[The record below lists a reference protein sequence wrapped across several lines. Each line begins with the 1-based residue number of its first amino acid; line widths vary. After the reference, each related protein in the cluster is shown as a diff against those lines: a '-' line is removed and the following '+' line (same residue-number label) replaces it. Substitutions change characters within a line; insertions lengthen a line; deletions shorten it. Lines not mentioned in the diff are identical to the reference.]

1 MKFKNKTPKLNL
13 KKILVLNYFF
23 IFAVFILYSAFLFN
37 KTNPYT
43 ISYFLIAASAHSF
56 SILLLLYPFYL
67 ITNYLSP
74 GKKTAGLIISLLTSA
89 VIIFFII
96 NYKVFLQYRFHIN
109 MEVMN
114 LIFVGGGDI
123 FSFPLSTV
131 LYGLFIISAVLA
143 AELFIVF
150 KFRFPGTIN
159 KKIKAS
165 FISVVLLSF
174 FSAHF
179 IHAYADARNFR
190 YITTSAHVLPYFSP
204 LTAKG
209 FFEKHNLIE
218 TVNTKTLSDKNF
230 KSQLNYPPKELKFN
244 TTSNATPNILFIVND
259 CLRSDMVQK
268 DIMPFVFNFAKK
280 NNSLTFKNHL
290 SGGNGS
296 RIGIFSLFYGLMGTY
311 WNSIADENISPILID
326 TIQKNN
332 YKTGIFGSATLKS
345 PPLHKTVFSGIQD
358 LRIESEGS
366 TSSERDLDITQDWME
381 WIDSKNNNQPF
392 FGFMF
397 YDSAHSLSFPDDFKI
412 KNRFKPYA
420 RAAEYHKFDG
430 DYDNTKIKNRYKISL
445 AYTDTLIEKVIKDL
459 KEKNILKNTIVIIT
473 GDHGEEFNESGNNFW
488 GHGGN
493 FTDYQVKVPLIIHWP
508 GKEKKEFNHLTSH
521 HDVAPTLLTEVFGC
535 NNSPEEISNGRNL
548 FNKSNREWVF
558 SGGFSK
564 KAVIEKDRITVSYPT
579 GFYEIYNRNFDPLED
594 AELKPEILKEVMKE
608 RSKFYKK

>member
-1 MKFKNKTPKLNL
+1 MKLKKTTAKLDL

-67 ITNYLSP
+67 IANYLSP
-74 GKKTAGLIISLLTSA
+74 GKKTAGMIISLLTSA
-89 VIIFFII
+89 LIVFFIL

-114 LIFVGGGDI
+114 LIFVGGSDI

-131 LYGLFIISAVLA
+131 LYGLFIISAVFA

-150 KFRFPGTIN
+150 KFKFPKKIN
-159 KKIKAS
+159 KKLKIS
-165 FISVVLLSF
+165 FISVVLLTV
-174 FSAHF
+174 FSAHV
-179 IHAYADARNFR
+179 IHAYADAKNFR

-209 FFEKHNLIE
+209 FFEKHNLVE
-218 TVNTKTLSDKNF
+218 TVNTKTFVDKDF
-230 KSQLNYPPKELKFN
+230 KSQLNYPPKNLDFDKKN
-244 TTSNATPNILFIVND
+244 NKNLNILFIVND
-259 CLRSDMVQK
+259 CLRSDMVKK
-268 DIMPFVFNFAKK
+268 DIMPFVSNFAEKR
-280 NNSLTFKNHL
+280 NSLTFKNHL

-296 RIGIFSLFYGLMGTY
+296 RIGVFSLFYGLMGTY
-311 WNSIADENISPILID
+311 WDSIADETISPLLID
-326 TIQKNN
+326 TMQKND

-345 PPLHKTVFSGIQD
+345 PPFHKTVFSGIRD
-358 LRIESEGS
+358 LRIESEGD
-366 TSSERDLDITQDWME
+366 TSSQRDMDITKDWME

-392 FGFMF
+392 FGFLF
-397 YDSAHSLSFPDDFKI
+397 YDSAHSLSFPDDFEV

-420 RAAEYHKFDG
+420 KAAEYHKFDG

-445 AYTDTLIEKVIKDL
+445 AYTDTLINKVLKDL
-459 KEKNILKNTIVIIT
+459 EKKGILKNTIVIIT

-493 FTDYQVKVPLIIHWP
+493 FTDYQVKVPLIVHWP
-508 GKEKKEFNHLTSH
+508 GKDKKDYNHLTSH
-521 HDVAPTLLTEVFGC
+521 LDVAPTLLTEVFGC
-535 NNSPEEISNGRNL
+535 KNSPDEISNGKNL
-548 FNKSNREWVF
+548 FDESNREWVF

-594 AELKPEILKEVMKE
+594 AKLRPEILKEVMKE
-608 RSKFYKK
+608 RSKFYKN